1 MSQTTGC
8 FSLLVILKHFSQLLF
23 CILSEFVWKQPEVNQ
38 LEVHNKLL
46 TEQLAETK
54 STRETLTKTL
64 EETKNQCKVFWRWL
78 QAVIL
83 SQSGQSNS
91 FKNVISLHQQDL
103 LVKLEE
109 KETELN
115 SEKKNALKR
124 DKTIQGLT
132 QVLKEKEKEVS
143 IYTLANLDLYIG
155 QNS

>member
-1 MSQTTGC
+1 MYSNNMSQTTGW
-8 FSLLVILKHFSQLLF
+8 FSLFVIVKHFPNYSVFSLNLCGMQH
-23 CILSEFVWKQPEVNQ
+23 EVNQ

-46 TEQLAETK
+46 NEQLAETK
-54 STRETLTKTL
+54 STSETLTKTL
-64 EETKNQCKVFWRWL
+64 EDTQNQNKVFWRWFKG
-78 QAVIL
+78 VIL
-83 SQSGQSNS
+83 SLSGPNSS

-132 QVLKEKEKEVS
+132 QVLKEKDKEVS
-143 IYTLANLDLYIG
+143 I
-155 QNS
+155 